1 MIGPMAARTFVLALC
16 LLLVGGLAVLTVLV
30 ALDDGVTVLTV
41 VSLILVLLIA
51 IGVFGAL
58 LDSRRG

>member
-1 MIGPMAARTFVLALC
+1 MIGPMAARTFVLALG